1 MAEPQVVDELALEAE
16 LDALARKMAA
26 GDVEPD
32 KKPDDKPPADVVDD
46 VDDNA
51 DDTADVVDDAEEQ
64 RARADGHVSYDE
76 WVQAGKDPRAWRP
89 AAEYN
94 RRGDMLKTP
103 KPELIDKVESLLK
116 MQERQLELAKEQHR
130 IAQEEKQAAYIRGK
144 QEAIEQAR
152 LDQERAFDVGDRKA
166 HAEAIDR
173 ERQAA
178 AEIEKVSQPTQPA
191 ADPELIAWQEGA
203 KWFTEGF
210 DEKNQ
215 PKTPE
220 VEAFLDYQKAYMLSN
235 PSARIVDSVKFAES
249 KVKRLMPDAFK
260 PKTPRATAPAVDTAP
275 RVARSGADP
284 MAKYSVAE
292 RQVIREAAK
301 AFGKTTTEYLK
312 MIEG

>member
-1 MAEPQVVDELALEAE
+1 MAEELNELALEAQ
-16 LDALARKMAA
+16 LDALARNIAT

-32 KKPDDKPPADVVDD
+32 KKPEPEPVDEVVEDETEA
-46 VDDNA
+46 VQ
-51 DDTADVVDDAEEQ
+51 DDAEEQ

-103 KPELIDKVESLLK
+103 KPELIDKVENLLK
-116 MQERQLELAKEQHR
+116 MQEKQLELARESHR

-178 AEIEKVSQPTQPA
+178 AEIEKVSQPSPA
-191 ADPELIAWQEGA
+191 ADPELVAWQEGA
-203 KWFTEGF
+203 KWFTDGF

-220 VEAFLDYQKAYMLSN
+220 VEAFLDYQKAYMMAN
-235 PSARIVDSVKFAES
+235 PSARIVESVRFAES

-260 PKTPRATAPAVDTAP
+260 PKTPRAVAPVVDTAS
-275 RVARSGADP
+275 RVARNGTDP

-292 RQVIREAAK
+292 RQVIRDAAK

>member
-1 MAEPQVVDELALEAE
+1 MAELDELALESQ
-16 LDALARKMAA
+16 LDALAGKIAT
-26 GDVEPD
+26 GEVEPD
-32 KKPDDKPPADVVDD
+32 KKPEPTPDPDPVDD
-46 VDDNA
+46 LDDDA
-51 DDTADVVDDAEEQ
+51 TPIVEDDAEEV

-76 WVQAGKDPRAWRP
+76 WVQSGKDPRAWRP

-116 MQERQLELAKEQHR
+116 MQEKQLELSRESHR
-130 IAQEEKQAAYIRGK
+130 IAQEEKQAAYLRGK

-152 LDQERAFDVGDRKA
+152 QDQEQAFAVGDRKA
-166 HAEAIDR
+166 HQEALQR
-173 ERQAA
+173 EQEAVADIQATRQAPQ
-178 AEIEKVSQPTQPA
+178 V
-191 ADPELIAWQEGA
+191 DPELVAWQEGA

-220 VEAFLDYQKAYMLSN
+220 VEAFMDYQRAYMMAN
-235 PSARIVDSVKFAES
+235 PNAKVVDSVKFAES
-249 KVKRLMPDAFK
+249 KVKRLMPEAFK

-301 AFGKTTTEYLK
+301 AFGKSTTDYLK

>member
-1 MAEPQVVDELALEAE
+1 MADELDEMALESQLDTLARNIATGEVEPEPKPAEPAAE
-16 LDALARKMAA
+16 LVEEFEEEAA
-26 GDVEPD
+26 PVVE
-32 KKPDDKPPADVVDD
+32 
-46 VDDNA
+46 
-51 DDTADVVDDAEEQ
+51 DDAEEA

-76 WVQAGKDPRAWRP
+76 WVQSGKDPRAWRP

-116 MQERQLELAKEQHR
+116 MQEKQLELARESHR
-130 IAQEEKQAAYIRGK
+130 IAQEEKQAAYLRGK

-152 LDQERAFDVGDRKA
+152 QDQEQAFAVGDRKA
-166 HAEAIDR
+166 HQEALQR
-173 ERQAA
+173 EQEAVADIQAT
-178 AEIEKVSQPTQPA
+178 QQRQPA
-191 ADPELIAWQEGA
+191 AVDPELVAWQEGA

-210 DEKNQ
+210 DANNQ

-220 VEAFLDYQKAYMLSN
+220 VEAFMDYQRSFMLAN
-235 PSARIVDSVKFAES
+235 PSAKVVDSVKFAEA

-284 MAKYSVAE
+284 LAKYSVAE

-301 AFGKTTTEYLK
+301 AFGKSTTEYLK

>member
-1 MAEPQVVDELALEAE
+1 MADELNEQALEAQ
-16 LDALARKMAA
+16 LDALAGKIAT
-26 GDVEPD
+26 GEVEPD
-32 KKPDDKPPADVVDD
+32 KKPEPEPEVVDEVEED
-46 VDDNA
+46 A
-51 DDTADVVDDAEEQ
+51 APVVEDDAEEV

-76 WVQAGKDPRAWRP
+76 WVQSGKDPRAWRP

-116 MQERQLELAKEQHR
+116 MQEKQLELARESHR
-130 IAQEEKQAAYIRGK
+130 IAQEEKQAAYLRGK

-152 LDQERAFDVGDRKA
+152 QDQEQAFAVGDRKA
-166 HAEAIDR
+166 HQEALQR
-173 ERQAA
+173 EQEAVADIQATRQAPQ
-178 AEIEKVSQPTQPA
+178 V
-191 ADPELIAWQEGA
+191 DPELVAWQEGA

-220 VEAFLDYQKAYMLSN
+220 VEAFMDYQRAYMMAN
-235 PSARIVDSVKFAES
+235 PKASVLDSVKHAES
-249 KVKRLMPDAFK
+249 KVKRLMPEAFK

-301 AFGKTTTEYLK
+301 AFGKSTTDYLK

>member
-1 MAEPQVVDELALEAE
+1 MAELDEMALEAQ
-16 LDALARKMAA
+16 LDALAGKIAT
-26 GDVEPD
+26 GEVEPD
-32 KKPDDKPPADVVDD
+32 KKPEPAAEPEPADD
-46 VDDNA
+46 A
-51 DDTADVVDDAEEQ
+51 DDDAAPVVEDDAEEV

-76 WVQAGKDPRAWRP
+76 WVQSGKDPRAWRP

-116 MQERQLELAKEQHR
+116 MQEKQLELARESHR
-130 IAQEEKQAAYIRGK
+130 IAQEEKQAAYLRGK

-152 LDQERAFDVGDRKA
+152 QDQEQAFAVGDRKA
-166 HAEAIDR
+166 HQEALQR
-173 ERQAA
+173 EQEAVADIQATRQAPQ
-178 AEIEKVSQPTQPA
+178 V
-191 ADPELIAWQEGA
+191 DPELVAWQEGA

-220 VEAFLDYQKAYMLSN
+220 VEAFMDYQRAYMMAN
-235 PSARIVDSVKFAES
+235 PSAKVVDSVKFAES
-249 KVKRLMPDAFK
+249 KVKRLMPERFK

-301 AFGKTTTEYLK
+301 AFGKSTTDYLK

>member
-1 MAEPQVVDELALEAE
+1 MADEQVVDELALEAE

-26 GDVEPD
+26 GDVEPEE
-32 KKPDDKPPADVVDD
+32 PAAPEPEAV
-46 VDDNA
+46 A
-51 DDTADVVDDAEEQ
+51 EEEPELPEDAEEQ

-178 AEIEKVSQPTQPA
+178 AEIQQVTQPA
-191 ADPELIAWQEGA
+191 APAVDADFMQWKET
-203 KWFTEGF
+203 TEWVKTGF
-210 DEKNQ
+210 DKSGQ
-215 PKTPE
+215 PTTPE
-220 VEAFLDYQKAYMLSN
+220 TKALLAFQKNYLMEN
-235 PSARIVDSVKFAES
+235 PSATLMQSAKFAEQQ
-249 KVKRLMPDAFK
+249 VREIMPDAFK

-284 MAKYSVAE
+284 MAKYSLAE

>member
-1 MAEPQVVDELALEAE
+1 MSDELNELALEAQ
-16 LDALARKMAA
+16 LDALAGKIAT
-26 GDVEPD
+26 GEVKPD
-32 KKPDDKPPADVVDD
+32 KPDEPAAEVVDD
-46 VDDNA
+46 VDDDA
-51 DDTADVVDDAEEQ
+51 PVVEDDAEEV

-76 WVQAGKDPRAWRP
+76 WVQSGKDPRAWRP

-116 MQERQLELAKEQHR
+116 MQEKQLELARESHR
-130 IAQEEKQAAYIRGK
+130 IAQEEKQAAYLRGK

-152 LDQERAFDVGDRKA
+152 QDQEQAFAVGDRKA
-166 HAEAIDR
+166 HQEALQR
-173 ERQAA
+173 EQEAVADIQATRQAPQ
-178 AEIEKVSQPTQPA
+178 V
-191 ADPELIAWQEGA
+191 DPELVAWQEGA

-220 VEAFLDYQKAYMLSN
+220 VEAFMDYQRAYMMAN
-235 PSARIVDSVKFAES
+235 PNAKVVDSVKFAES
-249 KVKRLMPDAFK
+249 KVKRLMPEAFK

-301 AFGKTTTEYLK
+301 AFGKSTTDYLK

>member
-1 MAEPQVVDELALEAE
+1 MADELNEQALESQ
-16 LDALARKMAA
+16 LDALAGKIAT
-26 GDVEPD
+26 GEVEPD
-32 KKPDDKPPADVVDD
+32 KKPEPAADVVDE
-46 VDDNA
+46 VEDDA
-51 DDTADVVDDAEEQ
+51 APVVEDDAEEV

-76 WVQAGKDPRAWRP
+76 WVQSGKDPRAWRP

-116 MQERQLELAKEQHR
+116 MQEKQLELARESHR
-130 IAQEEKQAAYIRGK
+130 IAQEEKQAAYLRGK
-144 QEAIEQAR
+144 QEVIEQAR
-152 LDQERAFDVGDRKA
+152 QAQEQAFAVGDRQA
-166 HAEAIDR
+166 HQEALKVEQEAVADIQAT
-173 ERQAA
+173 RQAPQ
-178 AEIEKVSQPTQPA
+178 V
-191 ADPELIAWQEGA
+191 DPELVAWQEGA

-220 VEAFLDYQKAYMLSN
+220 VEAFMDYQRAYMMAN
-235 PSARIVDSVKFAES
+235 PSAKVVDSVKFAES
-249 KVKRLMPDAFK
+249 KVKRLMPEAFK

-301 AFGKTTTEYLK
+301 AFGKSTTDYLK